1 MAKTQYEGKVWKFG
15 DRISTDLIMPGA
27 LVLARRLSD
36 QEAAPYAMNANRPGW
51 ASQVQPG
58 DILVAGVNFACGSSR
73 NWAGS
78 IKALGI
84 SVVLAESISRI
95 GLRNGINT
103 GLPCL
108 VCPGISQFT
117 KEGERLQVD
126 ISTGEVRNLS
136 RGTTMQAQAW
146 PQDSPPFQIL
156 MAGGFDQYLHQRL
169 VEAGKIAPQASA

>member
-1 MAKTQYEGKVWKFG
+1 MAEAICEGNVWKFG
-15 DRISTDLIMPGA
+15 DKINTDLMMPGA
-27 LVLARRLSD
+27 LVLVQSLDA
-36 QEAAPYAMNANRPGW
+36 QEAAQYAMHANRPGW

-73 NWAGS
+73 NWAGP

-84 SVVLAESISRI
+84 SVVLAESIARI

-117 KEGERLQVD
+117 EEGERLRVD
-126 ISTGEVRNLS
+126 ITTGEVRNFTT
-136 RGTTMQAQAW
+136 GTAIQAQAW
-146 PQDSPPFQIL
+146 PRESPPFQIM
-156 MAGGFDQYLHQRL
+156 MAGGFDNYFRQRL
-169 VEAGKIAPQASA
+169 VEAGKIKPQPSV

>member
-1 MAKTQYEGKVWKFG
+1 MAETICEGKVWKFG
-15 DRISTDLIMPGA
+15 DRISTDLVMPGA
-27 LVLARRLSD
+27 LVLAKRLD
-36 QEAAPYAMNANRPGW
+36 EQEAAQYAMNANRPGW

-73 NWAGS
+73 NWAGP

-84 SVVLAESISRI
+84 SVVLTESISRI

-103 GLPCL
+103 GLPCV

-117 KEGERLQVD
+117 DEDERLRVD
-126 ISTGEVRNLS
+126 LTAGEVRNLT

-146 PQDSPPFQIL
+146 PKDSPPFQIL
-156 MAGGFDQYLHQRL
+156 MAGGFNEYFRQQL
-169 VEAGKIAPQASA
+169 VEAGKIKP